1 MRESAVTAAAHATTN
16 TAAAATT
23 TLMATASAAS
33 PAKTP
38 KTMRTTTG
46 TRLIG
51 GKDFRRHA
59 QPQGGG
65 LFFYMSKE
73 CM

>member
-1 MRESAVTAAAHATTN
+1 MRESAAAAHATTN

-23 TLMATASAAS
+23 TSMTTASAAS
-33 PAKTP
+33 PKT
-38 KTMRTTTG
+38 KTSSSRTG

>member
-16 TAAAATT
+16 TAAATT

-59 QPQGGG
+59 QPQGEVSF
-65 LFFYMSKE
+65 LYV
-73 CM
+73 